1 MNCIRLLVATSIAL
15 GTLLFTTTTTAHAQA
30 LLNGAKSLKKLPAAT
45 STTSTTSTTPTP
57 DPSDRVQ
64 WGEKQDPTP
73 PSLLLANTNTNTN
86 TSTATATHR
95 SRSQSVP
102 EPGTLGLLALGGLGL
117 LRRRR

>member
-1 MNCIRLLVATSIAL
+1 MNCIRLLVATSIVL
-15 GTLLFTTTTTAHAQA
+15 GTLLFTSTTAHAQA
-30 LLNGAKSLKKLPAAT
+30 LLNGAKSLSKLPTAT
-45 STTSTTSTTPTP
+45 SPTNTKSTTPTP

-73 PSLLLANTNTNTN
+73 PSLLLANTNTS
-86 TSTATATHR
+86 TSTNTATHR

>member
-1 MNCIRLLVATSIAL
+1 MNCIRLRVATRTAL
-15 GTLLFTTTTTAHAQA
+15 GALLFTTATPAHAQA
-30 LLNGAKSLKKLPAAT
+30 LLNGAKSLKKLPVAT
-45 STTSTTSTTPTP
+45 STTNTLPTP

-73 PSLLLANTNTNTN
+73 PSLLLAG

-117 LRRRR
+117 VRRRR

>member
-1 MNCIRLLVATSIAL
+1 MNCIRLLVATSIVL
-15 GTLLFTTTTTAHAQA
+15 GTLLFTSTTAHAQA
-30 LLNGAKSLKKLPAAT
+30 LLNGAKSLSKLPTAASPT
-45 STTSTTSTTPTP
+45 NTKSTTPTP

-73 PSLLLANTNTNTN
+73 PSLLLANTNP
-86 TSTATATHR
+86 STAMAPHR

>member
-15 GTLLFTTTTTAHAQA
+15 GTLLFTTTSTAHAQA

-45 STTSTTSTTPTP
+45 STTSTTNTTPTP

-73 PSLLLANTNTNTN
+73 PSLLLANTNTSTTTN
-86 TSTATATHR
+86 TATHR

>member
-1 MNCIRLLVATSIAL
+1 MNRIRLLIATSIAL
-15 GTLLFTTTTTAHAQA
+15 GTLLFTTTTAHAQA
-30 LLNGAKSLKKLPAAT
+30 LLNGAKSLKKLPAVT
-45 STTSTTSTTPTP
+45 SPTSTTPTP

-73 PSLLLANTNTNTN
+73 PSLLLANTNTSTN
-86 TSTATATHR
+86 TATHR

>member
-15 GTLLFTTTTTAHAQA
+15 GILLFTTTPTAHAQA

-45 STTSTTSTTPTP
+45 STISTTPTP

-73 PSLLLANTNTNTN
+73 PSLLLANTNT
-86 TSTATATHR
+86 STATATHR

-102 EPGTLGLLALGGLGL
+102 EPGTLGLLVLGGLGL
-117 LRRRR
+117 LHRRR